1 MITMLGGEMP
11 EYAEEHAPA
20 GGPLYR
26 HLLERLPTGI
36 RVLIAGPHDTDLIG
50 ALADRRDVTCLVR
63 SQPDAEALPGNVL
76 CGTLSKLTDAD
87 RYDVVVALDG
97 TGRLCSPEGPQLDW
111 AESVR
116 VLRRALRPGGTLLL
130 TVENELGVHR
140 LVDPHA
146 PTASRTGDA
155 WRPLGEF
162 GTAPGRPDRLAAAL
176 GAEGLPVAAMAAAW
190 PLPGRPTLLINPE
203 TLRYGPL
210 DALAAFASAAVAPA
224 YDQVLS
230 DPRRL
235 AAAAV
240 RRGLGAEMAP
250 AWLAVAQRAHRPGP
264 TITLPPAVFAGPS
277 GTVTEI
283 VGMPDGTWLRR
294 VVSSCVVPLSP
305 GPGDSGTT
313 QPGLAHG
320 PVAAGVTQPGSSHGP
335 LPAGR
340 LLEERLLGAALAHD
354 LPYLRRLLT
363 GWMTALPMVPAD
375 NVLVDG
381 DRFTVLDPT
390 VPDQPDALA
399 RLAHTLL
406 TGGYHHP
413 WPGVTDVPRLIA
425 VLAGAA
431 GLTEVPAA
439 PDDPLPAPDGRREHE
454 EQLDALRRRLADAE
468 ARSRFFEVE
477 LEKREAELGRAKT
490 QIAAFSGNLGFRAA
504 KAGLVL
510 ARAARNRLRKGRS

>member
-1 MITMLGGEMP
+1 MITLIGGEMP
-11 EYAEEHAPA
+11 EYAEEYPPA
-20 GGPLYR
+20 GGPLHR

-36 RVLIAGPHDTDLIG
+36 RVLVAGPHDPGLIS

-63 SQPDAEALPGNVL
+63 SQPDAGSLPGNVL
-76 CGTLSKLTDAD
+76 CGTLAKLTDAD

-111 AESVR
+111 AASVR
-116 VLRRALRPGGTLLL
+116 VLKRALRPGGTLLL

-140 LVDPHA
+140 LVDPRA
-146 PTASRTGDA
+146 PTASPAGDA

-162 GTAPGRPDRLAAAL
+162 GSAPGRPDRLAAAL
-176 GAEGLPVAAMAAAW
+176 AAEGLPVAGMAAAW
-190 PLPGRPTLLINPE
+190 PLPARPTLLVTPE

-210 DALAAFASAAVAPA
+210 DALAAFASASVAPA
-224 YDQVLS
+224 YDRVLS

-240 RRGLGAEMAP
+240 RRGLGAETAP
-250 AWLAVAQRAHRPGP
+250 AWLAVAQRAHRPGQ
-264 TITLPPAVFAGPS
+264 TVALPPALFAGPS
-277 GTVTEI
+277 GAVTEI
-283 VGMPDGTWLRR
+283 VGAPDGSWLRR
-294 VVSSCVVPLSP
+294 VVPGWLAPLSP
-305 GPGDSGTT
+305 GTGDSGAS
-313 QPGLAHG
+313 QPGF
-320 PVAAGVTQPGSSHGP
+320 PHGP

-340 LLEERLLGAALAHD
+340 LLEERLLTAALAHD
-354 LPYLRRLLT
+354 LPDLRRLLT
-363 GWMTALPMVPAD
+363 GWMTALPMAAAD

-381 DRFTVLDPT
+381 EQFVVLDPT

-399 RLAHTLL
+399 RLANTLI

-413 WPGVTDVPRLIA
+413 WPAVTEVPRLIA
-425 VLAGAA
+425 ILAGAA
-431 GLTEVPAA
+431 GLAGTPAA
-439 PDDPLPAPDGRREHE
+439 PTEPAPAPDGRRELE
-454 EQLDALRRRLADAE
+454 IQLDALRRRLADAE
-468 ARSRFFEVE
+468 ARSHFFEAE

-490 QIAAFSGNLGFRAA
+490 QIAAFSGNLGYRAA